1 MRMRGAEGGAPASA
15 RAAAVCRLRRLILH
29 GPTPTE
35 RSHAHTAAATAPPT
49 LTLAS
54 EPRVQGASLER
65 RPCLAARA
73 LSQMLCDEPNA
84 ARARATVLRAH
95 IYWV

>member
-15 RAAAVCRLRRLILH
+15 RAAAARRLRRLILH

-35 RSHAHTAAATAPPT
+35 RSHAHAAAAAAPRAT
-49 LTLAS
+49 L
-54 EPRVQGASLER
+54 EPQQGAGPELP
-65 RPCLAARA
+65 PCLAARA

-84 ARARATVLRAH
+84 ARCRATVRCARM
-95 IYWV
+95 Y